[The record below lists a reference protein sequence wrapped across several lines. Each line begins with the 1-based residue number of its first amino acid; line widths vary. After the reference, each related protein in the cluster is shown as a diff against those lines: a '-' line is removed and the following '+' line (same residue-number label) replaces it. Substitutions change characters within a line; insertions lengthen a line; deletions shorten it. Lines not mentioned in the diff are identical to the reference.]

1 MKVSTVNKPYIE
13 KPTGKKSR
21 NVDKL
26 NINVIRQVL
35 AVTLTQL
42 FVKGGGFWDFLRIFR
57 CVVGV

>member
-1 MKVSTVNKPYIE
+1 MEDSTVDKLYIE

-42 FVKGGGFWDFLRIFR
+42 FVKGGGFWDLFKDI
-57 CVVGV
+57 

>member
-1 MKVSTVNKPYIE
+1 MEDSTVDKLYIE
-13 KPTGKKSR
+13 KPTGKKSSPDKSR

-42 FVKGGGFWDFLRIFR
+42 FVKGGGFWDLFKDI
-57 CVVGV
+57 